1 MVISAEYVPVDV
13 DYKEFSNR
21 GEIITSNNDVSVNF
35 KKKGTEI
42 EIEYKDNTENDTY
55 LELPLLYYKGYVAK
69 EENKDLKIKKG
80 NNGVVRVYLDSREGK
95 IDVYYGITNI
105 RKIGFI
111 CSIASLLVFVILCNR
126 GRNKKES

>member
-1 MVISAEYVPVDV
+1 MKQSYYL
-13 DYKEFSNR
+13 YKSGRLQRKDNTL
-21 GEIITSNNDVSVNF
+21 EIV
-35 KKKGTEI
+35 
-42 EIEYKDNTENDTY
+42 YKDNTKNDTY

-69 EENKDLKIKKG
+69 TENEDLKIKKG
-80 NNGVVRVYLDSREGK
+80 NNGVVRVYLNSSEGK